1 MNPTRGLAQ
10 KQWAGP
16 FPIARS
22 ARLGACTARI
32 HGFTLTELIV
42 VILILGVLAVVAIPK
57 FFGRKTFDALRFYDQ
72 AQATVRYAQK
82 VAIAQRCNPV
92 QVQTTASFIQLSI
105 LPAVPVSACPV
116 AAATV
121 IAIPGGSSGLL
132 QAPAGVAL
140 SPATSFTFDGGG
152 RPSFS
157 GALTLSV
164 LATGEPTRSF
174 VVEQETG
181 YVHP

>member
-1 MNPTRGLAQ
+1 
-10 KQWAGP
+10 
-16 FPIARS
+16 
-22 ARLGACTARI
+22 
-32 HGFTLTELIV
+32 V

-57 FFGRKTFDALRFYDQ
+57 FFGRTSFDALRFYDQ

-92 QVQTTASFIQLSI
+92 QVQITASSIQLSI

-116 AAATV
+116 AAVTA
-121 IAIPGGSSGLL
+121 IAIPGGSGAL
-132 QAPAGVAL
+132 QAPSGVTL
-140 SPATSFTFDGGG
+140 SPATTFTFDGGG
-152 RPSFS
+152 RPSFA

-164 LATGEPTRSF
+164 SAAGEPTRTF

>member
-1 MNPTRGLAQ
+1 MTPTRGLGH
-10 KQWAGP
+10 KRRSGP
-16 FPIARS
+16 FLFAR
-22 ARLGACTARI
+22 TAGVRTRPGGVR
-32 HGFTLTELIV
+32 GFTLTELIV

-92 QVQTTASFIQLSI
+92 QVQTTSSSIQLSI

-116 AAATV
+116 AAVTA
-121 IAIPGGSSGLL
+121 IAIPGGSGGAL
-132 QAPAGVAL
+132 QAPTGVAL

-164 LATGEPTRSF
+164 SATGEPTRSF
-174 VVEQETG
+174 LVEQETG